1 MTKQTTNK
9 KLHSKSVLRQIR
21 LLRVS
26 EEITQEILAFLE
38 KVDSDLAE
46 QLAQRLVNIKTR
58 GVLPKTYTNKRLL
71 QLYKYVHKA
80 IQSQSKD
87 MYTILSTKLID
98 IANNEIGFQ
107 VKDITEALPIAVDV
121 VTPPKAMLSAVVT
134 TNPLQGKVLKDW
146 VAGWAEG
153 KEVRVLEE
161 IRKGIVEGQTAETIV
176 TRIRGTQRANFADG
190 ILSISG
196 RGAKS
201 LVRTTVNGVS
211 TAARELLYT
220 NNKDIVKGVQWVS
233 TLDSRTSPI
242 CRSRDGKVYPVDSG
256 PRPPAHFSCFPGD
269 TFITPIGEVSTAY
282 KRVYKGDVIIIRTAS
297 GLCIT
302 CTPNHPILTQRGW
315 IAAKLLNK
323 SDQVVK
329 VTGEFFSNYLI
340 DNMESRIE
348 DIFNTVSRFSLT
360 KKTAK
365 TLPNDFHGDGI
376 NKYVTTIATN
386 RILSD
391 SRNSSLNKIVVNK
404 IFSISRSLSSKFSD
418 FFTATAGRKFIF
430 RPFSPAHSIVGGLCK
445 SNAFF
450 LASSGHSSKL
460 LFRSISRL
468 NSGITQSCIN
478 RTGGTI
484 KKFGYTDNTYS
495 GIKQFYDFLRRNVYS
510 SFRRTWSYFSA
521 IFAKKSKDNTITS
534 IELARQ
540 ILDGCPRFIE
550 FDNITGI
557 VEKDFFGHVYN
568 LETASGCYIANGI
581 IAHNCRSTT
590 APVLKSWKELGIDL
604 EEIPVGTR
612 PAVVNGV
619 AGDVPETMTYAEWLK
634 EQREDIQKEVLG
646 KKRFEMFKNGATLD
660 SFVDEK
666 TGKQKKL

>member
-87 MYTILSTKLID
+87 MYTILSPKLID

-176 TRIRGTQRANFADG
+176 TRIRGTQKTNFADG

-196 RGAKS
+196 RGARS
-201 LVRTTVNGVS
+201 LVRTTVNGVA

-256 PRPPAHFSCFPGD
+256 PRPPAH
-269 TFITPIGEVSTAY
+269 
-282 KRVYKGDVIIIRTAS
+282 
-297 GLCIT
+297 
-302 CTPNHPILTQRGW
+302 
-315 IAAKLLNK
+315 
-323 SDQVVK
+323 
-329 VTGEFFSNYLI
+329 
-340 DNMESRIE
+340 
-348 DIFNTVSRFSLT
+348 
-360 KKTAK
+360 
-365 TLPNDFHGDGI
+365 
-376 NKYVTTIATN
+376 
-386 RILSD
+386 
-391 SRNSSLNKIVVNK
+391 
-404 IFSISRSLSSKFSD
+404 
-418 FFTATAGRKFIF
+418 
-430 RPFSPAHSIVGGLCK
+430 
-445 SNAFF
+445 
-450 LASSGHSSKL
+450 
-460 LFRSISRL
+460 
-468 NSGITQSCIN
+468 
-478 RTGGTI
+478 
-484 KKFGYTDNTYS
+484 YS
-495 GIKQFYDFLRRNVYS
+495 
-510 SFRRTWSYFSA
+510 
-521 IFAKKSKDNTITS
+521 
-534 IELARQ
+534 
-540 ILDGCPRFIE
+540 
-550 FDNITGI
+550 
-557 VEKDFFGHVYN
+557 
-568 LETASGCYIANGI
+568 
-581 IAHNCRSTT
+581 CRSTT
-590 APVLKSWKELGIDL
+590 CGVLKSWKELGIDL
-604 EEIPVGTR
+604 DEVPIGTR

-619 AGDVPETMTYAEWLK
+619 AGDVPETLTYAEWLK
-634 EQREDIQKEVLG
+634 EQSEDIQKEVLG